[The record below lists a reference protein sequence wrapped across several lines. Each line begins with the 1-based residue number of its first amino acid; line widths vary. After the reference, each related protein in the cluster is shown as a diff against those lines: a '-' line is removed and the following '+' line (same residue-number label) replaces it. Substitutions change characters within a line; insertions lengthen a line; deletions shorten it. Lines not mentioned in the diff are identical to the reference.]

1 MDDFVSTAWRW
12 WLVLWPHVLAGSILV
27 INIVA
32 SAHAILVKRDTRS
45 TIGWVGLIWL
55 SPVFGAIAYA
65 VLGVNRIRSR
75 AGQLRA
81 GQQPVMHDIRTAEP
95 SADRLR
101 ASIGPDQAPLR
112 SLATLVGQVTGRPL
126 VDGNTIEPLIGGDE
140 AYPRMLAAI
149 DSATRSIGMA
159 SYIFDNDQT
168 GKLFVAAL
176 ARAVRRGVAVRV
188 LVDGIGSRYTWPS
201 IVGLLTAEG
210 VRVERFLPTTMPI
223 YFPYANL
230 RNHRKILVID
240 GTTGF
245 TGGLNIRDG
254 CWLSHRPRHPVSDM
268 HFQLRGPVVTQ
279 LLEVFAEDWAFASEE
294 ILVGDRANAE
304 ESVAWAPDLDFTGN
318 SLARGIRYGPD
329 DPDIGR
335 IKLVLVGAL
344 AAAQKSVRI
353 MTPYFLPD
361 DAVCQALDVAA
372 MRGVQV
378 DIVLPGENNLALVS
392 WASTAL
398 LWQVLGRGCNVW
410 MSPPPFDHTKLM
422 VVDGTWALFGSGN
435 WDDRSM
441 RLNFEFN
448 VETYD
453 EQLAGVLDRQISDVI
468 ARSRRKTLAEVDGR
482 SLPVRLRD
490 GIARLFSPYL

>member
-1 MDDFVSTAWRW
+1 MEDVVATTWRW
-12 WLVLWPHVLAGSILV
+12 WLSIWPHVLGTSILA
-27 INIVA
+27 INVLA
-32 SAHAILVKRDTRS
+32 SGHAILVKRDTRS

-81 GQQPVMHDIRTAEP
+81 GQLAVVHE
-95 SADRLR
+95 LR
-101 ASIGPDQAPLR
+101 ADVPTTAQLEAAIGPAESPLR
-112 SLATLVGQVTGRPL
+112 SLATLVESVTGRPL
-126 VDGNTIEPLIGGDE
+126 VAGNRIEPLVGGDE

-149 DSATRSIGMA
+149 DAATRSIGMA
-159 SYIFDNDQT
+159 SYIFDNDPT
-168 GKLFVAAL
+168 GKLFAAAL
-176 ARAVRRGVAVRV
+176 GRAAARGVEVRV

-201 IVGLLTAEG
+201 IIGVLSRQG
-210 VRVERFLPTTMPI
+210 VRVDRFLPTTVPL

-230 RNHRKILVID
+230 RNHRKILVVD
-240 GTTGF
+240 GAIGF
-245 TGGLNIRDG
+245 TGGLNVRDG
-254 CWLSHRPRHPVSDM
+254 CWLAHQPRHPVRDM
-268 HFQLRGPVVTQ
+268 HFELRGPVVTQ
-279 LLEVFAEDWAFASEE
+279 LLEVFAEDWAFAADEV
-294 ILVGDRANAE
+294 LVGDAADAAANA
-304 ESVAWAPDLDFTGN
+304 AWAPSRESAGDM
-318 SLARGIRYGPD
+318 LARGVRYGPD

-335 IKLVLVGAL
+335 IKLVIVGAL

-372 MRGVQV
+372 MSGVTV
-378 DIVLPGENNLALVS
+378 DIVLPDQNNLALVS

-422 VVDGTWALFGSGN
+422 VVDGSWAMFGSGN

-453 EQLAGVLDRQISDVI
+453 RDLAGGLDRHIAGVI
-468 ARSRRKTLAEVDGR
+468 ATSRRRTLAEVDAR

-490 GIARLFSPYL
+490 GVARLFSPYL